1 MQFTTQYKRRAPD
14 AHTKSHANSHPDALF
29 CGLAG
34 YNQNFAV
41 AENITHWAAQ
51 VRAGDTRAISRAI
64 TAIENADARAED
76 LLRELFPATGRAYL
90 IGVTGAPGTGKSTLV
105 DKLAAH
111 YRAQGKTVGIIAV
124 DPSSPYTGGAVLG
137 DRIRMQ
143 GHATDSGIFIRSMA
157 TRGFFGGLARATADA
172 ALVLDAAGK
181 QIVLIETVGV
191 GQDEI
196 DVVRLAECTLVLV
209 VPGLGDDV
217 QNMKAGLMEVA
228 DIFVL
233 NKAEREG
240 ADRARAAASGHAG
253 AGARL
258 SYWRARRTRMD
269 AAGHPH
275 HGHRGQRNRRSSP
288 RPSRNFTQQRE
299 RSGERRAQDPGVLE
313 AAPGAADRKPDYRRA
328 RSTAMVCAR
337 WNPWL
342 QRSRNAG
349 KTRTLPCANFWR
361 ARGFRPVKFATRG
374 AFAAEPG

>member
-1 MQFTTQYKRRAPD
+1 MADSIAT
-14 AHTKSHANSHPDALF
+14 
-29 CGLAG
+29 
-34 YNQNFAV
+34 
-41 AENITHWAAQ
+41 WAAA
-51 VRAGDTRAISRAI
+51 VRAGEPRAISRAI
-64 TAIENADARAED
+64 TAIENSDARAEE
-76 LLRELFPATGRAYL
+76 LLRELFPFTGRAYL
-90 IGVTGAPGTGKSTLV
+90 IGITGAPGTGKSTLV

-124 DPSSPYTGGAVLG
+124 DPTSPYTGGAVLG

-157 TRGFFGGLARATADA
+157 TRGFLGGLARATADA

-240 ADRARAAASGHAG
+240 ADRLEQQLHAMLELAPHAPNFNDGGRGWEPPIVRTTATEGKGIG
-253 AGARL
+253 ALA
-258 SYWRARRTRMD
+258 D
-269 AAGHPH
+269 AIEKF
-275 HGHRGQRNRRSSP
+275 RG
-288 RPSRNFTQQRE
+288 QRE
-299 RSGERRAQDPGVLE
+299 RSGERRAKILEYWKQRLLLLLE
-313 AAPGAADRKPDYRRA
+313 AQLMTRALGGDGRRA
-328 RSTAMVCAR
+328 LESLASEVAERKKNPYTAVRELLAR
-337 WNPWL
+337 
-342 QRSRNAG
+342 AG
-349 KTRTLPCANFWR
+349 L
-361 ARGFRPVKFATRG
+361 
-374 AFAAEPG
+374 

>member
-1 MQFTTQYKRRAPD
+1 MAD
-14 AHTKSHANSHPDALF
+14 AISN
-29 CGLAG
+29 
-34 YNQNFAV
+34 
-41 AENITHWAAQ
+41 WAAQ

-64 TAIENADARAED
+64 TAIENSDARAED
-76 LLRELFPATGRAYL
+76 LLRELFPFTGRAYF

-111 YRAQGKTVGIIAV
+111 YRAHGKTVGIIAV
-124 DPSSPYTGGAVLG
+124 DPTSPYTGGAVLG

-172 ALVLDAAGK
+172 ALVLDSAGK

-240 ADRARAAASGHAG
+240 ADRLEQQLHAMLELAPAGGNGRSWKPPVIPTTATEGKGIAELADSIEKFHGQREQSGAQRAKILEYWKQRLVLLLETQLLARALGG
-253 AGARL
+253 
-258 SYWRARRTRMD
+258 D
-269 AAGHPH
+269 
-275 HGHRGQRNRRSSP
+275 GQR
-288 RPSRNFTQQRE
+288 
-299 RSGERRAQDPGVLE
+299 VLE
-313 AAPGAADRKPDYRRA
+313 SLASEVAERKKNPYTAVRELIARA
-328 RSTAMVCAR
+328 G
-337 WNPWL
+337 L
-342 QRSRNAG
+342 
-349 KTRTLPCANFWR
+349 
-361 ARGFRPVKFATRG
+361 
-374 AFAAEPG
+374 

>member
-1 MQFTTQYKRRAPD
+1 MRE
-14 AHTKSHANSHPDALF
+14 SIAN
-29 CGLAG
+29 
-34 YNQNFAV
+34 
-41 AENITHWAAQ
+41 WAAQ
-51 VRAGDTRAISRAI
+51 IRAGDTRAISRAI
-64 TAIENADARAED
+64 TAIENADPRAED
-76 LLRELFPATGRAYL
+76 LLRELFPFTGRAYL

-124 DPSSPYTGGAVLG
+124 DPTSPYTGGAVLG

-172 ALVLDAAGK
+172 ALVLDSAGK

-228 DIFVL
+228 GIFVL

-240 ADRARAAASGHAG
+240 ADRLEQQLHAMLELAPSANDGGRGWKPPVVRTTATEGKGIGELTDAIERFHEQRQESGEQRAKILEYWKQRLLLLLETQLLTRALGNDGQRVLESLASEVAERKKNPYTAVRELIARAG
-253 AGARL
+253 L
-258 SYWRARRTRMD
+258 
-269 AAGHPH
+269 
-275 HGHRGQRNRRSSP
+275 
-288 RPSRNFTQQRE
+288 
-299 RSGERRAQDPGVLE
+299 
-313 AAPGAADRKPDYRRA
+313 
-328 RSTAMVCAR
+328 
-337 WNPWL
+337 
-342 QRSRNAG
+342 
-349 KTRTLPCANFWR
+349 
-361 ARGFRPVKFATRG
+361 
-374 AFAAEPG
+374 

>member
-1 MQFTTQYKRRAPD
+1 MSVDLDT
-14 AHTKSHANSHPDALF
+14 
-29 CGLAG
+29 
-34 YNQNFAV
+34 
-41 AENITHWAAQ
+41 WAAQ
-51 VRAGDTRAISRAI
+51 IRAGEVRALSQAI
-64 TAIENADARAED
+64 TAIENRDAVAEE
-76 LLRELFPATGRAYL
+76 LPQRLFPGTGRAYL

-124 DPSSPYTGGAVLG
+124 DPTSPYTGGAVLG

-143 GHATDSGIFIRSMA
+143 QHATDSGIFIRSMA

-172 ALVLDAAGK
+172 ALVLDSAGK

-240 ADRARAAASGHAG
+240 ADRLEQQLNAMLELAPVSGG
-253 AGARL
+253 GRG
-258 SYWRARRTRMD
+258 WMPPVIRT
-269 AAGHPH
+269 
-275 HGHRGQRNRRSSP
+275 
-288 RPSRNFTQQRE
+288 
-299 RSGERRAQDPGVLE
+299 
-313 AAPGAADRKPDYRRA
+313 
-328 RSTAMVCAR
+328 TA
-337 WNPWL
+337 
-342 QRSRNAG
+342 
-349 KTRTLPCANFWR
+349 T
-361 ARGFRPVKFATRG
+361 
-374 AFAAEPG
+374 E

>member
-1 MQFTTQYKRRAPD
+1 MPEKE
-14 AHTKSHANSHPDALF
+14 SIANW
-29 CGLAG
+29 G
-34 YNQNFAV
+34 
-41 AENITHWAAQ
+41 AQ

-64 TAIENADARAED
+64 TAIENSDARSED
-76 LLRELFPATGRAYL
+76 LLRELFPFTGRAYL
-90 IGVTGAPGTGKSTLV
+90 IGITGAPGTGKSTLV

-124 DPSSPYTGGAVLG
+124 DPTSPYTGGAVLG

-157 TRGFFGGLARATADA
+157 TRGYFGGLARATADA
-172 ALVLDAAGK
+172 ALVLDSAGK

-240 ADRARAAASGHAG
+240 ADRLEQQLHAMLELAPGSKDEAAWKPPVIRTTATEGKGIGALAEAIGKFREHREHSGEQRAKNLEYWKQ
-253 AGARL
+253 RL
-258 SYWRARRTRMD
+258 VLLLETQLLTRALGND
-269 AAGHPH
+269 
-275 HGHRGQRNRRSSP
+275 GQRALESLAS
-288 RPSRNFTQQRE
+288 E
-299 RSGERRAQDPGVLE
+299 VAERRKNPYTAVRELLS
-313 AAPGAADRKPDYRRA
+313 RA
-328 RSTAMVCAR
+328 G
-337 WNPWL
+337 L
-342 QRSRNAG
+342 
-349 KTRTLPCANFWR
+349 
-361 ARGFRPVKFATRG
+361 
-374 AFAAEPG
+374 

>member
-1 MQFTTQYKRRAPD
+1 MAE
-14 AHTKSHANSHPDALF
+14 SIAN
-29 CGLAG
+29 
-34 YNQNFAV
+34 
-41 AENITHWAAQ
+41 WADQ

-64 TAIENADARAED
+64 TAIENSDPRAED
-76 LLRELFPATGRAYL
+76 LLRELFPFTGRAYL

-111 YRAQGKTVGIIAV
+111 YRAHGKTVGIIAV
-124 DPSSPYTGGAVLG
+124 DPTSPYTGGAVLG

-172 ALVLDAAGK
+172 ALVLDSAGK

-217 QNMKAGLMEVA
+217 QNMKAGLMEIA

-240 ADRARAAASGHAG
+240 ADRLEQQLQAMLELAPTSNDG
-253 AGARL
+253 
-258 SYWRARRTRMD
+258 RRWKPPVIPTTATEGKGIGELAEAIEKFRE
-269 AAGHPH
+269 
-275 HGHRGQRNRRSSP
+275 
-288 RPSRNFTQQRE
+288 QRE
-299 RSGERRAQDPGVLE
+299 RSGEQRAKILEYWKQRLVLLLETQLLARALGGDGQRVLE
-313 AAPGAADRKPDYRRA
+313 SLASEVAERKKNPYTAVRELIARA
-328 RSTAMVCAR
+328 G
-337 WNPWL
+337 L
-342 QRSRNAG
+342 
-349 KTRTLPCANFWR
+349 
-361 ARGFRPVKFATRG
+361 
-374 AFAAEPG
+374 

>member
-1 MQFTTQYKRRAPD
+1 MAQKETISQ
-14 AHTKSHANSHPDALF
+14 
-29 CGLAG
+29 
-34 YNQNFAV
+34 
-41 AENITHWAAQ
+41 WAAH

-64 TAIENADARAED
+64 TAIENSDARAED
-76 LLRELFPATGRAYL
+76 LLRELFPSTGRAYL

-124 DPSSPYTGGAVLG
+124 DPTSPYTGGAVLG

-143 GHATDSGIFIRSMA
+143 RHATDSGIFIRSMA

-172 ALVLDAAGK
+172 ALVLDSAGK

-240 ADRARAAASGHAG
+240 ADRLEQQLQAMLATPAHANAARAGDPGYVS
-253 AGARL
+253 
-258 SYWRARRTRMD
+258 D
-269 AAGHPH
+269 P
-275 HGHRGQRNRRSSP
+275 GHRHDQWNPPVIRTTATEGKGIGELADAIEKFRRE
-288 RPSRNFTQQRE
+288 RE
-299 RSGERRAQDPGVLE
+299 RSGQQRAKILEYWKQRLVLLLETQLLGRALGGDGQRALESLASEVAERKKNPYTAVRELMARAGL
-313 AAPGAADRKPDYRRA
+313 
-328 RSTAMVCAR
+328 
-337 WNPWL
+337 
-342 QRSRNAG
+342 
-349 KTRTLPCANFWR
+349 
-361 ARGFRPVKFATRG
+361 
-374 AFAAEPG
+374 

>member
-1 MQFTTQYKRRAPD
+1 MADSIAK
-14 AHTKSHANSHPDALF
+14 
-29 CGLAG
+29 
-34 YNQNFAV
+34 
-41 AENITHWAAQ
+41 WAMQ

-64 TAIENADARAED
+64 TAIENSDPRAED
-76 LLRELFPATGRAYL
+76 LLRELFPFTGRAYL
-90 IGVTGAPGTGKSTLV
+90 IGITGAPGTGKSTLV

-172 ALVLDAAGK
+172 ALVLDSAGK

-240 ADRARAAASGHAG
+240 ADRLEQQLHAMLELAPSHNDG
-253 AGARL
+253 RG
-258 SYWRARRTRMD
+258 WKPPVIRTTATEGKGIGELAEAIEKCR
-269 AAGHPH
+269 
-275 HGHRGQRNRRSSP
+275 
-288 RPSRNFTQQRE
+288 QQRE
-299 RSGERRAQDPGVLE
+299 HSGEQ
-313 AAPGAADRKPDYRRA
+313 RA
-328 RSTAMVCAR
+328 RILEYWKQRLLLLLETQLLARALGDDGQRALESLASEVAERKKNPYTAVRELLAR
-337 WNPWL
+337 VGL
-342 QRSRNAG
+342 
-349 KTRTLPCANFWR
+349 
-361 ARGFRPVKFATRG
+361 
-374 AFAAEPG
+374 

>member
-1 MQFTTQYKRRAPD
+1 MTAQP
-14 AHTKSHANSHPDALF
+14 
-29 CGLAG
+29 
-34 YNQNFAV
+34 
-41 AENITHWAAQ
+41 ENVSDWAKQ

-64 TAIENADARAED
+64 TAIENSDPHSED

-105 DKLAAH
+105 DRLAAH
-111 YRAQGKTVGIIAV
+111 YRARGKTVGIIAV
-124 DPSSPYTGGAVLG
+124 DPTSPYTGGAVLG

-181 QIVLIETVGV
+181 EVILIETVGV

-233 NKAEREG
+233 NKSEREG
-240 ADRARAAASGHAG
+240 ADRLEQQLHAMLELAPGAHEGGPHSSNVWQPPVIRTTATEGKGIAELAEAIEKFRAE
-253 AGARL
+253 
-258 SYWRARRTRMD
+258 
-269 AAGHPH
+269 
-275 HGHRGQRNRRSSP
+275 
-288 RPSRNFTQQRE
+288 RE
-299 RSGERRAQDPGVLE
+299 RSGEQEAKVLE
-313 AAPGAADRKPDYRRA
+313 YWKQRLVHLLETQVLTRALGGEGQRALESLASEVAQRKKNPYTAVRELMSRA
-328 RSTAMVCAR
+328 G
-337 WNPWL
+337 L
-342 QRSRNAG
+342 
-349 KTRTLPCANFWR
+349 
-361 ARGFRPVKFATRG
+361 
-374 AFAAEPG
+374 

>member
-1 MQFTTQYKRRAPD
+1 MSYKLD
-14 AHTKSHANSHPDALF
+14 AIF
-29 CGLAG
+29 CGLAR

-41 AENITHWAAQ
+41 ADVAEKTSDWAAQ
-51 VRAGDTRAISRAI
+51 VRAGEPRAISRAI
-64 TAIENADARAED
+64 TAIENDDARAED
-76 LLRELFPATGRAYL
+76 LLRELFPATGRAYV

-105 DKLAAH
+105 DRLAAH
-111 YRAQGKTVGIIAV
+111 YRSRGKTVGIIAV

-143 GHATDSGIFIRSMA
+143 GHATDAGIFIRSMA

-181 QIVLIETVGV
+181 EILLIETVGV

-240 ADRARAAASGHAG
+240 ADRLEQQLRAMLELAP
-253 AGARL
+253 
-258 SYWRARRTRMD
+258 
-269 AAGHPH
+269 AAGDG
-275 HGHRGQRNRRSSP
+275 HGWTPPVIRTTAIEGKGIGELAETIESFRRD
-288 RPSRNFTQQRE
+288 RE
-299 RSGERRAQDPGVLE
+299 RSGAQRAKIVEYWKQRLVLLMETQVMARALSGEGKRALESLALEVAERRKNPYTAVRELLS
-313 AAPGAADRKPDYRRA
+313 RA
-328 RSTAMVCAR
+328 G
-337 WNPWL
+337 L
-342 QRSRNAG
+342 QPHDA
-349 KTRTLPCANFWR
+349 
-361 ARGFRPVKFATRG
+361 
-374 AFAAEPG
+374 